1 MKGLFMSLANQ
12 ECIPC
17 KAGMPPLTPEET
29 SEYLAQLGNG
39 WEVTTEGK
47 RLFKSYKFRNFKR
60 ALKYVNALAEI
71 AEDVGHHPNIHFTWG
86 LVELEIWTHAID
98 GLAGADFILAAK
110 ADQAFDEMPF
120 NKAKEAKKE
129 TASA

>member
-1 MKGLFMSLANQ
+1 MSSLAKPLAEQ

-17 KAGMPPLTPEET
+17 KAGMPPLTSQEAQD
-29 SEYLAQLGNG
+29 YLSQLGND
-39 WEVTTEGK
+39 WELTHEGK

-71 AEDVGHHPNIHFTWG
+71 AESVGHHPNIHFTWG
-86 LVELEIWTHAID
+86 VVDLEIWTHAID

-110 ADQAFDEMPF
+110 ADEAFNEMPF
-120 NKAKEAKKE
+120 NKKKE
-129 TASA
+129 TANA